1 MSIKFTSRPKLILLI
16 TLIGF
21 FSLFIILAFRHS
33 GADDSIKTTKELS
46 AAFSAV
52 IKKVEPAVVSVR
64 ARYRMVSE
72 ITFAETPKDSSSE
85 ERSYQD
91 QLPRR
96 ANYGVGSGF
105 IVDKSGYIITN
116 FHVVED
122 AVRVMVGLENGEEYQ
137 ASIVGVDEETDI
149 AVLKIDANKELP
161 TIAFGDSDAVQL
173 GEWVLAI
180 GSPFGLEQSA
190 TAGIISQVQR
200 ETPFSS
206 PFQRFIQTDAAVNRG
221 NSGGPLVNMD
231 GEVIGVNSQI
241 ATVTGN
247 FSGVSFALPAKEALF
262 VYRQIV
268 QYGRVRRG
276 YLGVNLDSVRNEFA
290 KVYGLDE
297 AKGAIIT
304 NIADKQSPAGRAGL
318 QVGDVITEFNGE
330 KVQNAHDLII
340 KVALAGPD
348 RDVNIVFLRE
358 NGDSLERKV
367 VNLKLGE
374 RPTNKTI
381 TESNMPKKTDSSS
394 FGLVLVDLNPSLAKS
409 YNLEGEKGVLV
420 KDIDPSSFLND
431 LRYSTN
437 SDLIMRGDLIQRINR
452 KQVSDVK
459 SFNQIAGELKPGDPV
474 VLHVAS
480 YNRRTQSVQKR
491 IVQFTMR

>member
-1 MSIKFTSRPKLILLI
+1 
-16 TLIGF
+16 
-21 FSLFIILAFRHS
+21 
-33 GADDSIKTTKELS
+33 
-46 AAFSAV
+46 
-52 IKKVEPAVVSVR
+52 
-64 ARYRMVSE
+64 
-72 ITFAETPKDSSSE
+72 
-85 ERSYQD
+85 
-91 QLPRR
+91 
-96 ANYGVGSGF
+96 
-105 IVDKSGYIITN
+105 
-116 FHVVED
+116 
-122 AVRVMVGLENGEEYQ
+122 MVGLENGEEYQ

-190 TAGIISQVQR
+190 TAGIVSQVQR

-247 FSGVSFALPAKEALF
+247 FSGVSFALPSKEALF

-330 KVQNAHDLII
+330 KVQNAHDLIM

-348 RDVNIVFLRE
+348 KDVTIVLLHE

-367 VNLKLGE
+367 VNLRLGE

-381 TESNMPKKTDSSS
+381 TENNMPKKTDSSS
-394 FGLVLVDLNPSLAKS
+394 FGLVLVDLNPTLAKS

-491 IVQFTMR
+491 IVQFTIR